1 MAKLKTRYR
10 SLEPE
15 GSQVNAFG
23 YVGTVCADGVI
34 VADVPDDLV
43 DGEIEAGRF
52 EAGMAQTEDTKPA
65 KGKKSADAEPT
76 G

>member
-52 EAGMAQTEDTKPA
+52 EAGMAQAEDAKPA
-65 KGKKSADAEPT
+65 KGKKSADAEQT